1 MYQPSEEHI
10 EQAKL
15 DETDERL
22 SEIHNNI
29 HHIERR
35 IRLADS
41 EKKVDVEACN
51 VEMKKNDL
59 EIKQLMMQVKE
70 LEVKLIRS
78 QKADENVIAK
88 ECRERSKELGN
99 FKGKSAKEAIN
110 LADADVLELDKKCK
124 ATGHELELLK
134 LAFMSSEKQLI
145 DMETKCNENFEND
158 PTEFD
163 SLQRIRELENE
174 QQKFNR
180 DILECEVAQNKYK
193 TMKEQL
199 QTNQLSYPVL
209 LLNVER
215 EYESQQEDA
224 SLLDIRGIENP
235 ETLTSK
241 GIGNGDFGM
250 KETTHEDKKSIP
262 FNIKIDQPET
272 FAASE
277 QEMELREMQES
288 FDRIKEV
295 THASGIQASRNLFNL
310 ISFRT
315 VCV

>member
-99 FKGKSAKEAIN
+99 FKGKSAK
-110 LADADVLELDKKCK
+110 
-124 ATGHELELLK
+124 
-134 LAFMSSEKQLI
+134 
-145 DMETKCNENFEND
+145 
-158 PTEFD
+158 
-163 SLQRIRELENE
+163 RIRELENE